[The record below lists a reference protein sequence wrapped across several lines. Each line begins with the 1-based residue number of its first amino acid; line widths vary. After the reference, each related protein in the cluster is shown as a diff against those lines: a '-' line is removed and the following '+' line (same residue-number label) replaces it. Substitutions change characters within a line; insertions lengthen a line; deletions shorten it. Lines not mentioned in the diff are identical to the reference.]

1 MSTEPGPA
9 ESSPTPTTGTSKP
22 KPKLNPSTNASPNPK
37 PRKRFVG
44 RTSKPGAAGTLSGTI
59 ANQIPESILRD
70 PLLQAAADQ
79 LPRNYSFEIH
89 KTVHHV
95 RKNGAKMVALQMPEG
110 LQMYACTVADI
121 IESADRYHNDQ
132 DIYIFVEI
140 AIDSEHLTNTI
151 RMNFP
156 SSRHT
161 FRERLLTDEHIPT
174 GEKIHSGKPALAIEA
189 APEDTKGKSKAPEED
204 QPTRLALVSTI
215 QFVAAVQRLKDDF
228 DDPSLKAAESGRDP
242 RMHGSKV
249 VQRRRCTGLCG
260 DGRFHLEAMMIANPA
275 VPAFRYDPYSKKL
288 TRERYDHAEMREVR
302 AQAVRTATQSLSSSL
317 DTAGRWGV
325 ILGYTAPVTDFAAH
339 GPLRPDPALGALAG
353 QAGVFRASHF
363 GVVQTSCP
371 RLSIDWGPA
380 DAPDAHDAYRYDDRP
395 AGAYD
400 QYNGGSPNYQA
411 QSPLPG
417 AAHPPPPPPPPQ
429 EYPPSTGTSPH
440 TPAQLPGHPHA
451 PPPPHPAYHDVAAPG
466 YHPAPSALYSA
477 STYGNLNGQ
486 GLDPAELPN
495 DLSALAD
502 AHPGQKPPYP
512 YSTII
517 RYAIQ
522 GSPRQRLT
530 LSELYD
536 YGSPQGVD
544 GRTRYG
550 NLSLNRCFEK
560 VPRPITEP
568 GKGSYWTV
576 NLNGPE
582 GTRRVRNDAGSQGPS
597 ATDTAS
603 PSAPTPSPP
612 PPITGAN
619 SSPLPPPGQNGY
631 PSNWSNENERWQQQH
646 TPTPQPPPPPGQ
658 NGYLQYPPVA
668 RIATLPTR
676 LILCSLIANRRVDI
690 PSSNVRSQPALG
702 PTTNRLLRPG
712 LILGQMHRHRKRPCH
727 KHTLLPRPRRPTVS
741 VLYRPL
747 PNPTRRVITRA

>member
-1 MSTEPGPA
+1 MSY
-9 ESSPTPTTGTSKP
+9 TPS
-22 KPKLNPSTNASPNPK
+22 
-37 PRKRFVG
+37 
-44 RTSKPGAAGTLSGTI
+44 
-59 ANQIPESILRD
+59 
-70 PLLQAAADQ
+70 
-79 LPRNYSFEIH
+79 LP
-89 KTVHHV
+89 
-95 RKNGAKMVALQMPEG
+95 
-110 LQMYACTVADI
+110 
-121 IESADRYHNDQ
+121 
-132 DIYIFVEI
+132 
-140 AIDSEHLTNTI
+140 
-151 RMNFP
+151 
-156 SSRHT
+156 
-161 FRERLLTDEHIPT
+161 
-174 GEKIHSGKPALAIEA
+174 A
-189 APEDTKGKSKAPEED
+189 APYRPNGQPAHVARHVSQTQRHHPYRDTS
-204 QPTRLALVSTI
+204 R
-215 QFVAAVQRLKDDF
+215 
-228 DDPSLKAAESGRDP
+228 
-242 RMHGSKV
+242 
-249 VQRRRCTGLCG
+249 
-260 DGRFHLEAMMIANPA
+260 
-275 VPAFRYDPYSKKL
+275 
-288 TRERYDHAEMREVR
+288 
-302 AQAVRTATQSLSSSL
+302 
-317 DTAGRWGV
+317 
-325 ILGYTAPVTDFAAH
+325 
-339 GPLRPDPALGALAG
+339 
-353 QAGVFRASHF
+353 
-363 GVVQTSCP
+363 
-371 RLSIDWGPA
+371 GPA

-417 AAHPPPPPPPPQ
+417 RAAHPPPPPPPPQ

-530 LSELYD
+530 LSELYETMEARFPWFKTA
-536 YGSPQGVD
+536 GSGWKNSV
-544 GRTRYG
+544 RH

-582 GTRRVRNDAGSQGPS
+582 GTRRVRKRRSKKAKIEGEAGNDAGSQGPS

-658 NGYLQYPPVA
+658 NGYLQYPPPGGPDSYA
-668 RIATLPTR
+668 PNP
-676 LILCSLIANRRVDI
+676 ANPVLFNR
-690 PSSNVRSQPALG
+690 QPAG
-702 PTTNRLLRPG
+702 GYPQQQRPVPTSTWPHHQPAASSWPHPRADAPAPQTSMPQTYPPPPPPTTNGQRP
-712 LILGQMHRHRKRPCH
+712 
-727 KHTLLPRPRRPTVS
+727 VS
-741 VLYRPL
+741 S
-747 PNPTRRVITRA
+747 AAQSDASG